1 MLIFAIDDEQATLA
15 ELHEAIARARPE
27 AEILDFRRASD
38 ALAAIRQEERQPD
51 VVFSDIQMPGMDG
64 LSLAVRIRSEA
75 PQAKVV
81 FVTGYEQYAAEA
93 YRRRVHGYL
102 MKPVDAAMV
111 REELDA
117 LGLPLRA
124 EEPDKLVV
132 RCFGWF
138 DVFWHNEPLIFSR
151 SQTKELFAYLIDREG
166 AACTAGEII
175 TALWEDAEAV
185 KNPKAYLRVLI
196 QDLRSSLAEIGMEG
210 LLIRKHGQLALRTD
224 MVDCDYYRL
233 KKGDPSA
240 LNAWHDEYMKQYS
253 WAEFTLGMLQFGRNL
268 DA

>member
-1 MLIFAIDDEQATLA
+1 MLVFTIDDEEATLQELRDAVAQA
-15 ELHEAIARARPE
+15 EPG
-27 AEILDFRRASD
+27 AEIRCFRRAAD
-38 ALAAIRQEERQPD
+38 ALDAVALGDRPD

-64 LSLAVRIRSEA
+64 LSLAVRLKQEVSGV
-75 PQAKVV
+75 KVI
-81 FVTGYEQYAAEA
+81 FVTGYEQYAVEA
-93 YRRRVHGYL
+93 FRRHVSGYL

-117 LGLPLRA
+117 LGIPLQPA
-124 EEPDKLVV
+124 DPEKLRV

-138 DVFWHNEPLIFSR
+138 DVFWQGEPLIFSR

-196 QDLRSSLAEIGMEG
+196 QDLRNTLSEIGLSD
-210 LLIRKHGQLALRTD
+210 LLIRKHGQLAVRTD

-233 KKGDPSA
+233 KKGDPDA

-253 WAEFTLGMLQFGRNL
+253 WAEFTLGMLQFSRPQEV
-268 DA
+268 